1 MSALED
7 KPVIG
12 VLALQGSFREHM
24 AHVEKVGAT
33 AVEVRRPSQLNGC
46 SGLIIPGGESTVM
59 AKLAR
64 NWGLGGQELLGGL
77 DCHVCRNFFGSQVD
91 SFEAELPAHEVLKRF
106 PTQGT
111 HAEDTFRAVFIR
123 APAIL
128 EAGPECQV
136 LSEYA
141 VEGEPKRIERDGQIS
156 TYDKVI
162 TAVQQ
167 GSLLATAFH
176 PELTADTRWHSLF
189 VDLVQRS
196 KLGPVSIKEE
206 APVLLQTEK
215 PADLPVFS
223 QPIA

>member
-1 MSALED
+1 
-7 KPVIG
+7 
-12 VLALQGSFREHM
+12 M
-24 AHVEKVGAT
+24 APCRVGASYISHV
-33 AVEVRRPSQLNGC
+33 VERKYSLTLLQLC
-46 SGLIIPGGESTVM
+46 
-59 AKLAR
+59 
-64 NWGLGGQELLGGL
+64 LL
-77 DCHVCRNFFGSQVD
+77 Q
-91 SFEAELPAHEVLKRF
+91 
-106 PTQGT
+106 
-111 HAEDTFRAVFIR
+111 
-123 APAIL
+123 
-128 EAGPECQV
+128 
-136 LSEYA
+136 
-141 VEGEPKRIERDGQIS
+141 RIERDGQIS